1 MNFDTFRDFHPI
13 FNLPTH
19 MDMWNRVFLKPF
31 YAFLFVAGDRVDRG
45 LLVPLRTDADEALAV
60 GQLVRRRSLHDWY
73 FHDAGSIM

>member
-1 MNFDTFRDFHPI
+1 LMNFDTFRDFHPI

-45 LLVPLRTDADEALAV
+45 LLVPLRT
-60 GQLVRRRSLHDWY
+60 Y
-73 FHDAGSIM
+73 FKMWERERKIRAP